1 MGRFSKIL
9 SLLLIC
15 SHASATLERAVVAGP
30 DVTDRE
36 LRDYVETHDR
46 RTLSESIETLRPGAA
61 QEELLRSRLERAQR
75 AWLNG
80 SSEQAKGLFAEIVDS
95 AYSADW
101 KQSQREAILY
111 AYLRLAQSS
120 DSPLEKAAWLEKANR
135 FAPDLE
141 PDASLFPPPL
151 LATFKEARAKIAVQ
165 STPIAL
171 KDAFPGFRTVLID
184 GRKVDVESSA
194 AIRIP
199 PGTHRIT
206 ALGDRFAPVTEML
219 TAAQLGVFRVAGK
232 TLAQS
237 CEAPVADINGIAIE
251 VYDGERCPSSKAL
264 IPQQPGADWAN
275 VPAEVSER
283 PKRNW
288 LLIGAVALGAA
299 AVYAI
304 AHRPQPSGEPT
315 PSHRDGF

>member
-1 MGRFSKIL
+1 MGRFSKII
-9 SLLLIC
+9 SLLLVC
-15 SHASATLERAVVAGP
+15 AHASAAVERAVVAGP

-46 RTLSESIETLRPGAA
+46 KTLSETLDTLRPGAA
-61 QEELLRSRLERAQR
+61 REELLRSRLERAQR

-80 SSEQAKGLFAEIVDS
+80 SVDQAKTSFTEIAEA

-101 KQSQREAILY
+101 KDSQREAIMY
-111 AYLRLAQSS
+111 AFLRLAQSC
-120 DSPLEKAAWLEKANR
+120 DSPLEKASWLERANR

-151 LATFKEARAKIAVQ
+151 LASFKEARAKISIQ
-165 STPIAL
+165 STPISF

-194 AIRIP
+194 VARVP

-206 ALGDRFAPVTEML
+206 ALDDRFAPITETL
-219 TAAQLGVFRVAGK
+219 TAAQLGVFRVKG
-232 TLAQS
+232 TLLATA
-237 CEAPVADINGIAIE
+237 CESRVADVNGIGVE
-251 VYDGERCPSSKAL
+251 VFDGERCPSSKAL
-264 IPQQPGADWAN
+264 VPQMPAPDFAN
-275 VPAEVSER
+275 VPTEVSER

-304 AHRPQPSGEPT
+304 AHQPKSAGEPT
-315 PSHRDGF
+315 PTHREGF